1 MIGVFFA
8 GFILGFAATFAAAA
22 SLLPVRKSA
31 KRYHLTNPIG
41 IN

>member
-8 GFILGFAATFAAAA
+8 GFILGFAATFAAAILA
-22 SLLPVRKSA
+22 ITCKKSA
-31 KRYHLTNPIG
+31 KRYHLTIPIR